1 MDVLRQLLPLL
12 LMTAV
17 LYLILIV
24 PQNKRKKEFDSM
36 MAALKVNDEIVTRGG
51 IIGTIVSIHEDSFI
65 IQTGPAKTTIK
76 IAKSAVFEKV
86 KDNTVKEPVK
96 EPVKEVEEGNKED
109 VKVEENKEF

>member
-24 PQNKRKKEFDSM
+24 PQNKKKKEFDSM
-36 MAALKVNDEIVTRGG
+36 MASLQVNDEVVTRGG
-51 IIGTIVSIHEDSFI
+51 IIGTIASVHEDSFI
-65 IQTGPAKTTIK
+65 LQTGPDKTTVR
-76 IAKSAVFEKV
+76 IAKAAIYEKV
-86 KDNTVKEPVK
+86 KDTAVKEPVK
-96 EPVKEVEEGNKED
+96 EQFKEGVEEHGED